1 MTQDWLIRAETICL
15 QCGGHCCHEAHPPVS
30 GHGYQRLVTGGVPP
44 AAFFGNN
51 GYRSVRSSPD
61 GYCVLWKNGKC
72 SIHGI
77 KPETCRAG
85 PFTFDVKGDVIEIFL
100 KFESLCPVVR
110 LLKEVPEAYDQQYT
124 LAVKSISHLVSGLA
138 EEELAVICRIEE
150 PETEKVGE
158 IPRKYPDHDHRH

>member
-1 MTQDWLIRAETICL
+1 MTQDWLIHAETICM
-15 QCGGHCCHEAHPPVS
+15 QCGGHCCHEAHTPVS
-30 GHGYQRLVTGGVPP
+30 GHFYQRLLTGGVPP
-44 AAFFGNN
+44 AAFSVNS

-110 LLKEVPEAYDQQYT
+110 LFKEVPEAYDQQYT
-124 LAVKSISHLVSGLA
+124 LAVKSISHLVSGLT

-150 PETEKVGE
+150 PETKEGGRDTKK
-158 IPRKYPDHDHRH
+158 IP

>member
-1 MTQDWLIRAETICL
+1 MTQDWLIHAETICM

-30 GHGYQRLVTGGVPP
+30 GHFYQRLLTGGVPP
-44 AAFFGNN
+44 AAFSVNS

-100 KFESLCPVVR
+100 KSESLCPVVR
-110 LLKEVPEAYDQQYT
+110 LFKEVPEAYDQQYT
-124 LAVKSISHLVSGLA
+124 LAVKSISHLVSGLT

-150 PETEKVGE
+150 PETKEGGRDTKK
-158 IPRKYPDHDHRH
+158 IP